1 MLIREET
8 SADLGIGQSWNR
20 SPMPLLLH
28 SNLGKSEVTWNLV
41 TMQAEVKMVP
51 ESFSSVA
58 VRMK

>member
-1 MLIREET
+1 MVT
-8 SADLGIGQSWNR
+8 GHF
-20 SPMPLLLH
+20 LH

-51 ESFSSVA
+51 ESSSSVA